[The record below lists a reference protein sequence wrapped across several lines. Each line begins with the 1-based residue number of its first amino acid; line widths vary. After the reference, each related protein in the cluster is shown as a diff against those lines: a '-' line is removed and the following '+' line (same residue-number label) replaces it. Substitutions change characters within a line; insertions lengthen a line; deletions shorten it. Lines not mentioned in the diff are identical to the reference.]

1 MPLTYLLVNFFRLKM
16 HIGGESLM
24 NDGSA
29 VVFYVIFRDRFFS
42 TLGIEGVGSEIGWA
56 EGFKLFFRLSLGGF
70 CIGVAFGLGTVFLLY
85 KLKRRLSGED
95 SVVQVVVT
103 VTNAYLCFFT
113 SEILSHCSG
122 IIAVVFLGV
131 TVKALGES
139 MMNDKHLMH
148 HFWEIAEW

>member
-1 MPLTYLLVNFFRLKM
+1 M
-16 HIGGESLM
+16 
-24 NDGSA
+24 
-29 VVFYVIFRDRFFS
+29 
-42 TLGIEGVGSEIGWA
+42 
-56 EGFKLFFRLSLGGF
+56 
-70 CIGVAFGLGTVFLLY
+70 AFGLGTVFLLH

-103 VTNAYLCFFT
+103 ITSAYLCFFT